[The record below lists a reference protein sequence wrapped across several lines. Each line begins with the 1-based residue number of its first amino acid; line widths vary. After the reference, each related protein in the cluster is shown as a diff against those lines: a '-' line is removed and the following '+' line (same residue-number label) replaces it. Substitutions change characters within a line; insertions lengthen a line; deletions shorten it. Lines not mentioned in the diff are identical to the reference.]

1 VPSCIH
7 RGFFMSSTLEQYA
20 IAAAEASAKRARAQR
35 HVDLGPAFHEDL
47 TSYNGPSIAFGI
59 VLAGGAYPLVL
70 AVIALVVVG
79 GRFAWMLITNGIVP
93 GPMELALL
101 PGVILLQAG
110 FGAVIGAV
118 WAAFVSVFTL
128 PVVYL
133 FVRSL
138 KLKGSIIWLGTISGG
153 LVGFLAVLPLTLSL
167 PMITPTLDGLQVLL
181 ALVAGPGLTTVLGQL
196 GGAWGGRRAAHYA
209 FNAQWKM
216 LIAAAAHQDGQTKP
230 ADDATS
236 DVTDHEPHFQFHMR
250 HILWIFV
257 WLSLLLSAIR
267 LSGIPF
273 EYVLPLLVGWLAY
286 QSATL
291 YVGSRY
297 FRWREARAAEARQ
310 SFHVE
315 PSAK

>member
-1 VPSCIH
+1 
-7 RGFFMSSTLEQYA
+7 MASTLEQFA
-20 IAAAEASAKRARAQR
+20 IAAAEASARRAKAQR

-47 TSYNGPSIAFGI
+47 TSYNGPSIAYGI

-70 AVIALVVVG
+70 GLIGLVVVG
-79 GRFAWMLITNGIVP
+79 VAFVWMLFTNGIVP
-93 GPMELALL
+93 GLFELGIL
-101 PGVILLQAG
+101 PAGILLQAG
-110 FGAVIGAV
+110 IGAVIGAV

-138 KLKGSIIWLGTISGG
+138 KLKGSIIWLGAVSGG

-167 PMITPTLDGLQVLL
+167 PMLTPTLDGLQVLL
-181 ALVAGPGLTTVLGQL
+181 ALLAGPGLTTILGQL
-196 GGAWGGRRAAHYA
+196 GGAWGGRRAVHYA
-209 FNAQWKM
+209 FNAEWKA
-216 LIAAAAHQDGQTKP
+216 LIAATSQADGSTEP
-230 ADDATS
+230 VHDETPEVADK
-236 DVTDHEPHFQFHMR
+236 EPRFQFHIR

-257 WLSLLLSAIR
+257 WLSLLLSVIR

-273 EYVLPLLVGWLAY
+273 EYVLPLLVGWLLY

-291 YVGSRY
+291 YVGSRF
-297 FRWREARAAEARQ
+297 FRWRDARAAEARQ